1 MSKEVGELTVSEM
14 NTIQAIASKIESL
27 IYELGRCQNKIHLL
41 NQSIDALNNTKVDIG
56 NDIKARLGIPYDS
69 DLIITSEGK
78 VVVKEEH
85 E

>member
-14 NTIQAIASKIESL
+14 NNIQAIASKIESL

-41 NQSIDALNNTKVDIG
+41 NQSIDALNNTKADIG
-56 NDIKARLGIPYDS
+56 NEIKSRLGIPYDS
-69 DLIITSEGK
+69 DLIITSDGK
-78 VVVKEEH
+78 VVVKEEQ